1 MTAIFIGL
9 NADVCVQHLQRQ
21 TFSYVEKILK
31 IWVILRW
38 NLWMRTGMTLAFNLS
53 LLFMLHWRQG
63 CAVGLFCN
71 FFKIPFLLPFKI
83 LTLFATL
90 AGNFAH
96 PWHTLCVL
104 FNRMA
109 NVFMSSACLP
119 QHLGC
124 YTQGCF
130 VSFLLQLYRSSKP
143 LLINYFRPFV
153 RKGCVQLIFISA
165 YS

>member
-1 MTAIFIGL
+1 MF
-9 NADVCVQHLQRQ
+9 V
-21 TFSYVEKILK
+21 FSICKGKHSAMLK
-31 IWVILRW
+31 KYWRSEWFWDGICECALEWRWLSICLYCSCCIEDRAVLWDCFVI
-38 NLWMRTGMTLAFNLS
+38 
-53 LLFMLHWRQG
+53 
-63 CAVGLFCN
+63 

-109 NVFMSSACLP
+109 NVFMSSVCLP

-143 LLINYFRPFV
+143 LLINYFRPFM